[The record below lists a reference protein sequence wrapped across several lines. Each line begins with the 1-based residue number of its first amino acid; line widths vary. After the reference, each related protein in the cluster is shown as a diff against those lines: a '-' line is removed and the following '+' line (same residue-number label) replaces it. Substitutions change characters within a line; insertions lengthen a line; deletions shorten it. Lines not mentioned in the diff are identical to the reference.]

1 METGGVNKNGASRE
15 RRIYRFDDFVVDPAN
30 RLCLQ
35 GDRALPITGKAFE
48 ILLAFLENPGRLME
62 KDELLERVWT
72 GEFVEEG
79 NLARNVSTLRKALGD
94 TGKNHK
100 YILTVQGRG
109 YRFVAD
115 VQADKFSR
123 ISDSTQELPL
133 EDADEFPGGYYGL
146 PETDDRYRSRLV
158 TELVRR
164 PLLVSV
170 AMFCLLGAA
179 VVSFR
184 LAAYRP
190 LARELVTFEHLQKSR
205 LTQDGDVFEPE
216 ISPDGQYLA
225 FVRIKNN
232 ESALCLRQIATGS
245 VLELEPPRSG
255 IRYWALA
262 FSPDDHFLYYIL
274 KEKDIDYG
282 NLYRIPLI
290 GNQPPV
296 RLAQHVNGGLAVS
309 SDGRQLAATR
319 IDRQAGISSIVLL
332 DSNGGNERTVGAA
345 DLDSMYYSLD
355 WSPDAASL
363 VYSFK
368 QHENNRDSWYIA
380 EIPVAGGPEVR
391 IGPTSDTPLQQV
403 KWLPDKSGLILNA
416 IDENTRQ
423 PQIFNVSYPDCVR
436 HRVTNDLNSYVG
448 FSLTADGRSIVIP
461 QINSDRQI
469 WETSPSGG
477 GMPSQLLSGSEKHFD
492 NVTWSKDDLIVFDE
506 DSNSSFDK
514 FDIFRVRADGSDLQ
528 QLTFGPGSNS
538 DPTVSPDGQTIV
550 FVSDRTGQFQLWR
563 MKADGHDQVALTDV
577 PNEVVHPVFSPDGQR
592 IYFSVSDAG
601 QCHIWQVP
609 AAGGAP
615 SPVLDADVYRWAISP
630 DGLSVAY
637 SSFDARKRG
646 VRTHLRRLDNGEEAV
661 YDVAPETW
669 VEWSADGRSLFYNTS
684 SDGSQNIWR
693 LTLEDG
699 KQEPVTWFNDQQ
711 IFRFSS
717 SRDGRTLACIR
728 HNTKYDALMLRFD

>member
-1 METGGVNKNGASRE
+1 METGGGNKNGASGE
-15 RRIYRFDDFVVDPAN
+15 CLVYRFDDFVVDPAN

-35 GDRALPITGKAFE
+35 RDISLPVTGKAFD
-48 ILLAFLENPGRLME
+48 ILVAFLENPGRLLD
-62 KDELLERVWT
+62 KDELLNRVWKD
-72 GEFVEEG
+72 EFVEEG

-94 TGKNHK
+94 TDRNHK

-109 YRFVAD
+109 YRFVAN
-115 VQADKFSR
+115 VQFDYG
-123 ISDSTQELPL
+123 SDLSVSGQTEHVND
-133 EDADEFPGGYYGL
+133 EAEFPGGDAVQ
-146 PETDDRYRSRLV
+146 PEIDGRYSSRLV
-158 TELVRR
+158 SELIRR

-170 AMFCLLGAA
+170 AVFCLLGAA
-179 VVSFR
+179 VVAFR
-184 LAAYRP
+184 LATYRP

-205 LTQDGDVFEPE
+205 LTQDGDVFEPV

-245 VLELEPPRSG
+245 VLELEPSRSG
-255 IRYWALA
+255 ISYWALA
-262 FSPDDHFLYYIL
+262 FSPDDRFLYYIL

-290 GNQPPV
+290 GNQAPF

-309 SDGRQLAATR
+309 SDGRRLAATR
-319 IDRQAGISSIVLL
+319 IDRQEGRSSIVLL
-332 DSNGGNERTVGAA
+332 DSSGGNERTIGTT

-355 WSPDAASL
+355 WSPDSASL

-368 QHENNRDSWYIA
+368 QHENARDSWYIA
-380 EIPVAGGPEVR
+380 EIPVAGGSEIR
-391 IGPTSDTPLQQV
+391 IGSVSDTPLRQV

-416 IDENTRQ
+416 IDEITRQ
-423 PQIFNVSYPDCVR
+423 PQIFNVSYPDGVR

-469 WETSPSGG
+469 WETSSTGG
-477 GMPSQLLSGSEKHFD
+477 EMPSQLLSGSEKHFD
-492 NVTWSKDDLIVFDE
+492 NVTWGLDDYIVFDE

-538 DPTVSPDGQTIV
+538 DPAVSPDGQTIV
-550 FVSDRTGQFQLWR
+550 FVSDRTGKYQLWR
-563 MKADGHDQVALTDV
+563 MSADGHDQVALTEI
-577 PNEVVHPVFSPDGQR
+577 PNEVVHPAFSPDGRR

-601 QCHIWQVP
+601 QCHIWQIP
-609 AAGGAP
+609 SEGGAP
-615 SPVLDADVYRWAISP
+615 SQVLDADVYRWAISP

-637 SSFDARKRG
+637 SSFDARKRA
-646 VRTHLRRLDNGEEAV
+646 VQTHLRRLDNAEEAV

-669 VEWSADGRSLFYNTS
+669 MEWSADGRSLFYNTS
-684 SDGSQNIWR
+684 NDGSQNIWR
-693 LTLEDG
+693 LTFDDR
-699 KQEPVTWFNDQQ
+699 KQEPVTSFNDQQ
-711 IFRFSS
+711 IFRFAS

-728 HNTKYDALMLRFD
+728 HNTKYDALLLRFD